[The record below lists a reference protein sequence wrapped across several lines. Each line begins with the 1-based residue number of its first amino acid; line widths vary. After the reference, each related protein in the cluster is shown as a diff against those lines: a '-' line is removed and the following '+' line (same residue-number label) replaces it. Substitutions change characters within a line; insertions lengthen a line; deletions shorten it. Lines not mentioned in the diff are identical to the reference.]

1 MEEDYKNKIIENLE
15 KINRIDILEYIDI
28 IVSDI
33 VKEQMEVNNGKQ

>member
-33 VKEQMEVNNGKQ
+33 VKEQMEVNNGK